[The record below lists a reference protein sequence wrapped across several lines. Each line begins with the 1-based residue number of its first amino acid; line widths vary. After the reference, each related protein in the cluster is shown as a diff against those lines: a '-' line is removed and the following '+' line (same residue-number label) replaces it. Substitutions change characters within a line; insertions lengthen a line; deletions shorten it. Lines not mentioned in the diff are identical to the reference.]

1 MSRRVFISLTNRDA
15 GLADAL
21 DAAIKELFDG
31 HIETY
36 YSTKKELAGG
46 IPGGQDWFRWIV
58 EQVQQCDLAF
68 ILVTPNSVQKPWIM
82 WESGAVYGA
91 ALADHGDQV
100 TKVRPIVYQLRSSEL
115 PSPIRDANAQYR
127 YGDRAA
133 DVKRLFSEL
142 LKEFQA
148 EYSESVVTEY
158 GKKYPD
164 AIKTYLETVKAQL
177 RNAAALPSHNVVE
190 EWRHRL
196 DDLAD
201 QHRISEIPQLQRWMD
216 VTFGLEDGEPQPIDM
231 RIHARL
237 GGIYMKGGD
246 YRNAI
251 AQLELAQQ
259 LAPRDIYILR
269 NLARARLEDG
279 SRDLAKELID
289 RIEELDARAFTHN
302 AECAA
307 LKGRYYREAQDYAQA
322 AEIYDEALSN
332 NPDSHYLANLA
343 AEAYAAVGNSE
354 KAVDKF
360 KQVLAIIGRL
370 KEDNVWTMASKAN
383 AQIAIGDMDAARKEL
398 DTFSERGQRLSK
410 DERGTIASGFER
422 VGGYFG
428 RTSDVAPLIQ
438 KLGDMK

>member
-1 MSRRVFISLTNRDA
+1 MSRKVFISLTKRDA
-15 GLADAL
+15 GLADAM
-21 DAAIKELFDG
+21 DAAIKDLFGG
-31 HIETY
+31 HIETF
-36 YSTKKELAGG
+36 YSTKKELEGG
-46 IPGGQDWFRWIV
+46 IRSGENWFRWIV
-58 EQVQQCDLAF
+58 EQVKECDLAF

-91 ALADHGDQV
+91 ALADQGDNV
-100 TKVRPIVYQLRSSEL
+100 TKVRPIVFQLRSSDL

-127 YGDRAA
+127 YGDREA
-133 DVKRLFSEL
+133 DVKQLFDEL
-142 LKEFQA
+142 FEQFRA
-148 EYSESVVTEY
+148 DFSASTMTNY
-158 GKKYPD
+158 GRKYD
-164 AIKTYLETVKAQL
+164 EVSTAYLQQVKAEL

-196 DDLAD
+196 DDLAN

-216 VTFGLEDGEPQPIDM
+216 VTFGLEDGKPQPVDM

-237 GGIYMKGGD
+237 GSIYMKGGD
-246 YRNAI
+246 HRNAI

-269 NLARARLEDG
+269 NLAQAHLEDG
-279 SRDLAKELID
+279 SRELAKELID
-289 RIEELDARAFTHN
+289 RIEELDPKAVTHN

-307 LKGRYYREAQDYAQA
+307 LKGRYFREAGDYVRA

-343 AEAYAAVGNSE
+343 AEAYAAVGNTE
-354 KAVDKF
+354 KSADKF
-360 KQVLAIIGRL
+360 RQVLAIIRRL

-383 AQIAIGDMDAARKEL
+383 AQIALGDIEAALEEL
-398 DTFSERGQRLSK
+398 DAFKEHGQRLSTE
-410 DERGTIASGFER
+410 ERETISSGFDR

-428 RTSDVAPLIQ
+428 REAEVAPLVAR
-438 KLGDMK
+438 LGEM

>member
-1 MSRRVFISLTNRDA
+1 MSRRVFISLTKRDA

-21 DAAIKELFDG
+21 DKAIKELFGG
-31 HIETY
+31 HIETF
-36 YSTKKELAGG
+36 YSTKKELEGG
-46 IPGGQDWFRWIV
+46 IRGGQDWFRWIV
-58 EQVQQCDLAF
+58 EQVKKCDLAF

-91 ALADHGDQV
+91 ALADHGDNV

-127 YGDRAA
+127 YGDRSA
-133 DVKRLFSEL
+133 DVRQLFDEL
-142 LKEFQA
+142 YDDFQA
-148 EYSESVVTEY
+148 DLSGSVMREY
-158 GKKYPD
+158 GRKYGEVST
-164 AIKTYLETVKAQL
+164 TYLEQVKKQL

-196 DDLAD
+196 DDLAN

-216 VTFGLEDGEPQPIDM
+216 VTFGLEDGEPQPVDM

-289 RIEELDARAFTHN
+289 RIEELDTRAFTHN

-307 LKGRYYREAQDYAQA
+307 LKGRYYREAQDYGQA
-322 AEIYDEALSN
+322 ADIYDKALSN

-343 AEAYAAVGNSE
+343 AESYAAVGSRE

-360 KQVLAIIGRL
+360 RQVLAIIGRL

-383 AQIAIGDMDAARKEL
+383 AQIAIGDIGAALKEL
-398 DTFSERGQRLSK
+398 DTFSERGQRLST
-410 DERGTIASGFER
+410 DERETISSGFER
-422 VGGYFG
+422 VGGYFE
-428 RTSDVAPLIQ
+428 RAPEVAPLVER
-438 KLGDMK
+438 LGDM